1 MKYSIFFSLP
11 IVLTPFSAEA
21 VSRNH
26 VPMIEAVGIAFP
38 SENRTQ
44 SSHRRQI
51 AASRPQELLRLMDE
65 NRLQRQQLTK
75 KIDAHQALIKAT
87 DRQIEAAQQRFSVEL
102 GNVDQQINLTHSRI
116 TSTQIT
122 LRSNQ
127 QTLETIRS
135 VVEAGAMPRIQLVL
149 REDEVNSQANELEQH
164 KQELTGLISEKENLK
179 VAHRNAETQSQ
190 QMINQ
195 QTVQILK
202 HLIKIE
208 QLNTDYQRLQHILEL
223 SKISAHSQK

>member
-11 IVLTPFSAEA
+11 IVLTPFSAGA
-21 VSRNH
+21 VSRDY
-26 VPMIEAVGIAFP
+26 VPTIEAVGIAFP
-38 SENRTQ
+38 SENRTE
-44 SSHRRQI
+44 SSHCRQI
-51 AASRPQELLRLMDE
+51 VASRPQELLRLMDE

-87 DRQIEAAQQRFSVEL
+87 DRQIESAQQRFSVEL
-102 GNVDQQINLTHSRI
+102 GNVDQQINQTQSRI

-164 KQELTGLISEKENLK
+164 KQELTRLISEKENLK
-179 VAHRNAETQSQ
+179 VAHRKAETQSQ

-208 QLNTDYQRLQHILEL
+208 QLNTDYQRFQHILRNR
-223 SKISAHSQK
+223 